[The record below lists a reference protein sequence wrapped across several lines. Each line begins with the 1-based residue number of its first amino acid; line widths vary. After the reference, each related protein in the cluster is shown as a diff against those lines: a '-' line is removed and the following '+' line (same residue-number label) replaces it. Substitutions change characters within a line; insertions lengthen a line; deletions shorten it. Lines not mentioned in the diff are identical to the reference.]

1 MAENTG
7 TCTAAE
13 EARKA
18 AERAAKEAAERE
30 AKAAEQQR
38 DVLRANAKTLKSFYG
53 DLNDYILQ
61 LKAYRTQTYDFPD
74 ELFITWMGAARN
86 DIHYSCTGEIPDSVR
101 DYITSYI
108 NEMDSLRDS
117 VNSARTALINATY
130 GDSTADDLKRALN
143 NILTTIANWC
153 N

>member
-18 AERAAKEAAERE
+18 AERAAQEAAERE
-30 AKAAEQQR
+30 ARAAEQQR

-61 LKAYRTQTYDFPD
+61 LKAYRTQTYNMPEEQFK
-74 ELFITWMGAARN
+74 TWMGSARN
-86 DIHYSCTGEIPDSVR
+86 DIHYSCSGDKPDSVR
-101 DYITSYI
+101 DYISSYI

-130 GDSTADDLKRALN
+130 GDSTADELRRTLN
-143 NILTTIANWC
+143 NVLTTIANWF